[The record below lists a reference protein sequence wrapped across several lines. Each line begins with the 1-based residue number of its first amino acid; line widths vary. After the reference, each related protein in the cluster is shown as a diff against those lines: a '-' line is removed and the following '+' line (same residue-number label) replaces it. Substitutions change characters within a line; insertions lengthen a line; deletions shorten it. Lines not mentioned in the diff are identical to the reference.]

1 MGFIEAVSAEQ
12 LNAIRTELN
21 NLHQKQTTIF
31 EQSDPLVKQ
40 YAEKFWKQLIAAK
53 KIDADWV
60 DKSAKQV
67 DIESLQHSNVREIG
81 AEWICFNTWNKLQL
95 TEFLQKQGWSD
106 TQIQLAACH
115 TGNKP
120 GSLSCKR
127 TKNE

>member
-21 NLHQKQTTIF
+21 NLHHKQTTIF

-81 AEWICFNTWNKLQL
+81 AEWICYNTWNKLQL

-106 TQIQLAACH
+106 TQIQLAA
-115 TGNKP
+115 TQVI
-120 GSLSCKR
+120 SR
-127 TKNE
+127 AV